1 MPNCARVSVPRRQ
14 KSSAS
19 RISIRLPS
27 LAARHQR
34 HEKIT
39 EYAHRDRERIVM
51 AKTVADQFAETL
63 AAAGVKRIY
72 GIVGD
77 SLNGLPA
84 KDDAGLIEEL
94 HAIVGRS
101 HVLTDPES
109 TRRFRTGF
117 RFGSGSAVA
126 V

>member
-1 MPNCARVSVPRRQ
+1 
-14 KSSAS
+14 
-19 RISIRLPS
+19 
-27 LAARHQR
+27 
-34 HEKIT
+34 
-39 EYAHRDRERIVM
+39 M

-63 AAAGVKRIY
+63 AAAGVKRIH

-77 SLNGLPA
+77 SLNGLSA

-101 HVLTDPES
+101 HALTDPES
-109 TRRFRTGF
+109 TRRLRTGF

-126 V
+126 VVRPGSLGEQRRVPEACVAAKKIRIMQSAKPRPTSGYA